1 MKLPAKPPRRRNE
14 TRDLT
19 HPIRSALNRLPGV
32 QVWRNNT
39 GCVDLATGGKIVYGL
54 GSGSADLVGL
64 VASHGLRLGRFFA
77 LEVKWPGKRPT
88 KEQLA
93 WSNVVRG
100 MGGFAAVVTSVDEAI
115 AAVERAMS
123 GDIQ

>member
-1 MKLPAKPPRRRNE
+1 MEFGEQRDFGRR
-14 TRDLT
+14 
-19 HPIRSALNRLPGV
+19 
-32 QVWRNNT
+32 
-39 GCVDLATGGKIVYGL
+39 
-54 GSGSADLVGL
+54 VG
-64 VASHGLRLGRFFA
+64 RRPRFFQKLVNA
-77 LEVKWPGKRPT
+77 AAQNNLKLSAMIGQPGKRPT

-123 GDIQ
+123 GDSQ